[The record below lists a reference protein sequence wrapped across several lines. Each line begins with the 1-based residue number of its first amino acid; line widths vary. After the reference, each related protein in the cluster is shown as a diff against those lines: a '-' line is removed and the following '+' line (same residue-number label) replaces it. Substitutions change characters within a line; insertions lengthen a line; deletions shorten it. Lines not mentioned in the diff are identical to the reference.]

1 MKRVDNNM
9 ETISMEEFVVPESLF
24 EALDQVDYGYNNTL
38 DNSSYFNTNN
48 MGLESSFNNSM
59 MDFNDFDLS
68 SDTMASFL
76 EMEQVPEVIETKVME
91 PKVTPVIRPS
101 VIKKSPAMKP
111 VNNLGDI
118 LTSCGIEHDL
128 VEDQRSP
135 VASPSSIHSDME
147 LEKNQELIEE
157 LEEFFMKTEGKP
169 TVVEETETINTGLS
183 LQELQGAMTTNMV
196 TEDGQNV
203 IIIIAPSSPSETQ
216 DIAALSP
223 VNRSE
228 GESDPEWSPYPHS
241 DSPLQSPPAQTKPRK
256 KYARSKP
263 PKAPS
268 GPYPLDKKERKK
280 AQNRTAAFRYREKM
294 KSAMDNVEDE
304 MEALEERN
312 GVLRDQLTEM
322 ETEFKYL
329 KKLMSEA
336 GLGRYAAAVKY

>member
-1 MKRVDNNM
+1 
-9 ETISMEEFVVPESLF
+9 MEEFVVPESLF

-48 MGLESSFNNSM
+48 IGLDSSFNNSM
-59 MDFNDFDLS
+59 MDFNDLDFNLS
-68 SDTMASFL
+68 SETMDSFF
-76 EMEQVPEVIETKVME
+76 EMEQVPEVIEPKVM
-91 PKVTPVIRPS
+91 VTKKTQQVIRPS

-111 VNNLGDI
+111 VTNLGDI
-118 LTSCGIEHDL
+118 LTSCGIEHDM
-128 VEDQRSP
+128 VEDQERSS
-135 VASPSSIHSDME
+135 VSSPSSIHSDME

-169 TVVEETETINTGLS
+169 TVVEEEAAAAETNNLDLS
-183 LQELQGAMTTNMV
+183 LQELQGAVTTNMV

-203 IIIIAPSSPSETQ
+203 IIIIAPSSPSDTQ
-216 DIAALSP
+216 SIAALSP
-223 VNRSE
+223 KA
-228 GESDPEWSPYPHS
+228 ESDPEWSPYPHS
-241 DSPLQSPPAQTKPRK
+241 DSPLRSPPAQDKPRK

-280 AQNRTAAFRYREKM
+280 AQNRTAAFRYREKQ
-294 KSAMDNVEDE
+294 KSAMDHVEDE

-312 GVLRDQLTEM
+312 GVLREQLTEM

-329 KKLMSEA
+329 KKLMTEA
-336 GLGRYAAAVKY
+336 GLGKYAAAVKY

>member
-1 MKRVDNNM
+1 
-9 ETISMEEFVVPESLF
+9 
-24 EALDQVDYGYNNTL
+24 
-38 DNSSYFNTNN
+38 

-59 MDFNDFDLS
+59 MDFNDLDLS
-68 SDTMASFL
+68 SETMASFL

-91 PKVTPVIRPS
+91 TKMTPVIRPS

-111 VNNLGDI
+111 VANLGDI

-169 TVVEETETINTGLS
+169 TVVEETSNTGLS
-183 LQELQGAMTTNMV
+183 LQDLKGAVTTNMV

-216 DIAALSP
+216 DMAALSP
-223 VNRSE
+223 VTRSE

-241 DSPLQSPPAQTKPRK
+241 D
-256 KYARSKP
+256 
-263 PKAPS
+263 
-268 GPYPLDKKERKK
+268 
-280 AQNRTAAFRYREKM
+280 
-294 KSAMDNVEDE
+294 
-304 MEALEERN
+304 
-312 GVLRDQLTEM
+312 
-322 ETEFKYL
+322 
-329 KKLMSEA
+329 
-336 GLGRYAAAVKY
+336 

>member
-1 MKRVDNNM
+1 MKRVDNM

-48 MGLESSFNNSM
+48 IGLESSFNNSM
-59 MDFNDFDLS
+59 MDFNELDLS
-68 SDTMASFL
+68 SETMASFL
-76 EMEQVPEVIETKVME
+76 EMEQVPEVIEPKEMETKM
-91 PKVTPVIRPS
+91 TPVIRPS
-101 VIKKSPAMKP
+101 VIKKSPVMKP
-111 VNNLGDI
+111 ATNLGDI

-128 VEDQRSP
+128 VEDQERSSL
-135 VASPSSIHSDME
+135 ASPSSIHSDME

-169 TVVEETETINTGLS
+169 TVVEETETSNTGLS
-183 LQELQGAMTTNMV
+183 LQELQGAVTTNMV
-196 TEDGQNV
+196 TDDGQNV

-223 VNRSE
+223 VTRSE

-241 DSPLQSPPAQTKPRK
+241 DSPLRSPPAQDKPRK

-268 GPYPLDKKERKK
+268 GPYPADKKERKK

-304 MEALEERN
+304 MEGLEERN
-312 GVLRDQLTEM
+312 GALREQLTEM

-329 KKLMSEA
+329 KKLMTEA

>member
-1 MKRVDNNM
+1 
-9 ETISMEEFVVPESLF
+9 MEEFVVPESLF

-48 MGLESSFNNSM
+48 IGLDSSFNNSM
-59 MDFNDFDLS
+59 MDFNDLDFNLS
-68 SDTMASFL
+68 SETMDSFF
-76 EMEQVPEVIETKVME
+76 EMEQVPEVIEPKVM
-91 PKVTPVIRPS
+91 VTKKTQQVIRPS

-118 LTSCGIEHDL
+118 LTSCGIEHDM
-128 VEDQRSP
+128 VEDQERSS
-135 VASPSSIHSDME
+135 VSSPSSIHSDME

-169 TVVEETETINTGLS
+169 TVVEETETSNTGLS
-183 LQELQGAMTTNMV
+183 LQELQGAVTTNMV
-196 TEDGQNV
+196 TDDGQNV

-223 VNRSE
+223 VTRSE

-241 DSPLQSPPAQTKPRK
+241 DSPLRSPPAQDKPRK

-268 GPYPLDKKERKK
+268 GPYPVDKKERKK

-304 MEALEERN
+304 MEGLEERN
-312 GVLRDQLTEM
+312 GALREQLTEM

-329 KKLMSEA
+329 KKLMTEA